1 MNCSYDISFKTIRS
15 DDLLWE
21 WEEIIIP
28 NHYYKQL
35 NKKIFTKKDI
45 PRLPRHPLQ
54 PEDCTAHKQAYID
67 FIQSSI
73 NYDFHLSPI

>member
-1 MNCSYDISFKTIRS
+1 MNCLYDISFKTIYS

-28 NHYYKQL
+28 ENYYKTK
-35 NKKIFTKKDI
+35 NKQIFTKKNI

-54 PEDCTAHKQAYID
+54 PEDCTAHKQAYLE
-67 FIQSSI
+67 FIHSSRK
-73 NYDFHLSPI
+73 YGFHLSPI